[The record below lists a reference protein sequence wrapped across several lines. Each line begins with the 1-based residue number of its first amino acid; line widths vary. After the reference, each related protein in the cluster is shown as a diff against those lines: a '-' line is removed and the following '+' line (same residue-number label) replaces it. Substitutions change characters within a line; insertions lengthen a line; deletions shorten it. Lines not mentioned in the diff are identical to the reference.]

1 MKLKNIDI
9 ELILILSISFS
20 ALVFYLFDITG
31 VYLRL
36 ILLTITIAS
45 FYVFYD
51 TVKKLDIYDT
61 GNEIGFKQENKY
73 NFGF

>member
-36 ILLTITIAS
+36 LLLTITIVT

>member
-36 ILLTITIAS
+36 ILLTITIVS

>member
-9 ELILILSISFS
+9 ELILILSMSFS

-36 ILLTITIAS
+36 ILLTITIVS

-61 GNEIGFKQENKY
+61 GSEIGFKQENKY

>member
-9 ELILILSISFS
+9 ELILILSMSFS

-36 ILLTITIAS
+36 ILLLITIVS

>member
-36 ILLTITIAS
+36 LLLTITIVS

>member
-9 ELILILSISFS
+9 ELILILSMSFS

-36 ILLTITIAS
+36 LLLTITIVS

>member
-61 GNEIGFKQENKY
+61 RSEIVFKQENKY

>member
-36 ILLTITIAS
+36 ILLSITIAS

-61 GNEIGFKQENKY
+61 RSEIVFKQENKY

>member
-9 ELILILSISFS
+9 ELILILSMSFS

-36 ILLTITIAS
+36 LLLTITIVT

>member
-36 ILLTITIAS
+36 ILLLITIVS